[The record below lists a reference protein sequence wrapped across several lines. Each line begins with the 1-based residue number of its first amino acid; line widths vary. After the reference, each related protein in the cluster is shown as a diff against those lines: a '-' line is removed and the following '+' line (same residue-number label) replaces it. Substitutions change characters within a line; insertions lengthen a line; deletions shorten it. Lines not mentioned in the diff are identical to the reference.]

1 MGRKK
6 TTGLFKRR
14 GIWQIDKQLF
24 GRRLRMSTA
33 TADLTEAEIVLA
45 RKIEELRQEI
55 LFGGKPKHYF
65 QEAAKRYLDEKTAK
79 SSLSRDAYELTL
91 LAQYFQDKPLET
103 IHMGTLKS
111 YITERKKTGVK
122 NRTVNAALQVVRHML
137 NLAASEWLNDDGR
150 PWLDYAPKI
159 RLLSEEDREEP
170 YPLSWEEQERLFAEL
185 PDELRQIALFLVNT
199 GVRDQVAC
207 QLRWDWE
214 VVVPELGTSYFVV
227 PRQVEKNRQARIV
240 VLNDIAKAVVERQRG
255 IHTLYVF
262 AHQWRDEW
270 RPRYQVN
277 STAWKRARKVAGLPQ
292 VRVHDLKHTFGR
304 RLRKANV
311 SFEDRQDLLGHK
323 SGRITTHYSD
333 AEVENLIVAA
343 NKVCERDDSGSK
355 TLNQLRKLTPT
366 ISPPRQYGNFKVFG

>member
-6 TTGLFKRR
+6 TTGLFKKR

-65 QEAAKRYLDEKTAK
+65 QEAVERYLDEKSGKATLQK
-79 SSLSRDAYELTL
+79 DAYELEL
-91 LAQYFQDKPLET
+91 LAQYFHDKSLET
-103 IHMGTLKS
+103 IHMGTLKN
-111 YITERKKTGVK
+111 YIGDRKKTGVK

-137 NLAASEWLNDDGR
+137 NLAASEWLNDDGK
-150 PWLDYAPKI
+150 PWLDHAPKI

-185 PDELRQIALFLVNT
+185 PHDLRQIALFLVNT
-199 GVRDQVAC
+199 GVRDQIAC
-207 QLRWDWE
+207 QLRWEWE
-214 VVVPELGTSYFVV
+214 VAVPELGTSYFVV
-227 PRQVEKNRQARIV
+227 PRQIEKNRQTRIV
-240 VLNDIAKAVVERQRG
+240 VLNDIAKVVIEQQRG
-255 IHTLYVF
+255 KHPIYVF
-262 AHQWRDEW
+262 AHEW
-270 RPRYQVN
+270 RGEWRVRCQVN
-277 STAWKRARKVAGLPQ
+277 NSAWQRGRVRAGLPQ

-333 AEVENLIVAA
+333 AEIENLILAA
-343 NKVCERDDSGSK
+343 NKVCDCDDSGSK

-366 ISPPRQYGNFKVFG
+366 ISPPSQLGNVRNFR